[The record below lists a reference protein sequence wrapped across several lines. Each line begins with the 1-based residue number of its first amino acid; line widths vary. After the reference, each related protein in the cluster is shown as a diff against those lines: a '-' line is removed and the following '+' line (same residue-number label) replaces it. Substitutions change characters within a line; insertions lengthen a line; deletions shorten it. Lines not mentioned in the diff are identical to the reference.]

1 VKFEIRLERP
11 SQLFVADGVPPTSAI
26 YSEYTI
32 RPAMESVRARIWAS
46 RRAGHVE
53 LTVFLPPAE
62 IRPGLGEE
70 LTAAARRWSRVV
82 DESRR
87 IDARMASAVGR
98 RLILAVLVL
107 YVITMAAGI
116 MIIRWG
122 SGDQGPW
129 VETVGQTL
137 VVAAFVLIGYP
148 LELAFLRAVER
159 RTRSRRTAW
168 LRDISI
174 HVEADADAGQQVAP
188 PGCTITGGVAR

>member
-1 VKFEIRLERP
+1 MKFEIRLERP
-11 SQLFVADGVPPTSAI
+11 SQLLVADGVPPTSAF
-26 YSEYTI
+26 YSEYTV
-32 RPAMESVRARIWAS
+32 RPAMESVRARIWAT
-46 RRAGHVE
+46 RRADHVE
-53 LTVFLPPAE
+53 LTVFLPPGE

-70 LTAAARRWSRVV
+70 LTAAARRWSGVV

-87 IDARMASAVGR
+87 IDSRMASAVGR

-137 VVAAFVLIGYP
+137 VIAAFVLIGYP
-148 LELAFLRAVER
+148 LELAFLRAMER
-159 RTRSRRTAW
+159 RTRDRRTAW
-168 LRDISI
+168 LSDISI
-174 HVEADADAGQQVAP
+174 HVEADADAGQLTVP
-188 PGCTITGGVAR
+188 PGCATTGGVVR

>member
-1 VKFEIRLERP
+1 MPAVRFAGAPALSAGRAGRRREVWPRVKFEIRLERP
-11 SQLFVADGVPPTSAI
+11 SQLFVADGVPPTSAF
-26 YSEYTI
+26 YSEYT
-32 RPAMESVRARIWAS
+32 V
-46 RRAGHVE
+46 
-53 LTVFLPPAE
+53 
-62 IRPGLGEE
+62 RPGLGEE
-70 LTAAARRWSRVV
+70 LTAAARRWSGVV

-87 IDARMASAVGR
+87 IDARMASAAGR

-148 LELAFLRAVER
+148 LELAFLQAMER
-159 RTRSRRTAW
+159 RTRSRRTTW
-168 LRDISI
+168 LTDISI
-174 HVEADADAGQQVAP
+174 RVGADADADADAGQQVAP
-188 PGCTITGGVAR
+188 PGCTTTGGVAS

>member
-1 VKFEIRLERP
+1 MKFEIRLERP
-11 SQLFVADGVPPTSAI
+11 SQLFVADGVSPTSAF

-32 RPAMESVRARIWAS
+32 RPAMESVRARIWAT
-46 RRAGHVE
+46 RRADHVE
-53 LTVFLPPAE
+53 LTVFLAPGE

-70 LTAAARRWSRVV
+70 LTATARRWSRVV

-87 IDARMASAVGR
+87 IDSRTASAVGR
-98 RLILAVLVL
+98 RLVLAVLVL

-137 VVAAFVLIGYP
+137 VIAAFVLIGYP
-148 LELAFLRAVER
+148 LELAFLRAMER
-159 RTRSRRTAW
+159 RTRDRRTAW

-174 HVEADADAGQQVAP
+174 QVEADADAGQLITP
-188 PGCTITGGVAR
+188 RGCTTTGGAVK

>member
-1 VKFEIRLERP
+1 
-11 SQLFVADGVPPTSAI
+11 
-26 YSEYTI
+26 
-32 RPAMESVRARIWAS
+32 
-46 RRAGHVE
+46 
-53 LTVFLPPAE
+53 VFLPPAE

-87 IDARMASAVGR
+87 IDSQMASAVGR
-98 RLILAVLVL
+98 RLIPAVLVL

-129 VETVGQTL
+129 VETAGQTL
-137 VVAAFVLIGYP
+137 VIAAFVLIGYP
-148 LELAFLRAVER
+148 LELAFLRAIER
-159 RTRSRRTAW
+159 RTRNRRTAW

-174 HVEADADAGQQVAP
+174 QVEADADAGQLIVPQGRTV
-188 PGCTITGGVAR
+188 TGGAAR

>member
-1 VKFEIRLERP
+1 MKFEIRLERP
-11 SQLFVADGVPPTSAI
+11 SQLFVADGVSPTSAF

-32 RPAMESVRARIWAS
+32 RPAMESVRARIWAT
-46 RRAGHVE
+46 RRADHVE
-53 LTVFLPPAE
+53 LTVFLAPGE

-70 LTAAARRWSRVV
+70 LTATARRWSRVV

-87 IDARMASAVGR
+87 IDSRTASAVGR
-98 RLILAVLVL
+98 RLVLAVLVL

-129 VETVGQTL
+129 VETAGQTL
-137 VVAAFVLIGYP
+137 VIAAFVLIGYP
-148 LELAFLRAVER
+148 LELAFLRAMER
-159 RTRSRRTAW
+159 RTRDRRTAW

-174 HVEADADAGQQVAP
+174 QVEADADAGQLITP
-188 PGCTITGGVAR
+188 RGCTTTGGAVK